1 MEELY
6 EAVAG
11 LHGAISK
18 QPKGAYR
25 RRYTSALISVSEL
38 FCFHYIWCSGVT
50 APIFSANQNSPLC
63 HSLALA
69 TTLFHTSSIGVS
81 GVSITLRFH
90 LGPSFVIIKKS
101 FYPSGFFQKKNLLV
115 YFFSCCHL
123 SLLALG
129 QSTVVLFLSL
139 SLFSLSRFLLI
150 FQSATIWDQVL
161 RIHLESTKGFY
172 M

>member
-25 RRYTSALISVSEL
+25 RRYTSALMSVSEL

-101 FYPSGFFQKKNLLV
+101 FYPSGFFQKKTFLFTFFLVVTYHCWPLTNQLL
-115 YFFSCCHL
+115 FCFS
-123 SLLALG
+123 
-129 QSTVVLFLSL
+129 LSL
-139 SLFSLSRFLLI
+139 SSLSPASCWF

-161 RIHLESTKGFY
+161 RIHLESTKRFY